1 MLRDKYK
8 AIDKLLENVA
18 SRFNGRLFQE
28 NNTMFSYILP
38 VYTFGV
44 HVGDNLVIVEEKHL
58 GCLFRIESK
67 LGSQLIVQTS
77 STDYMNEFLPII
89 TCNEIIN
96 EVLFTHTQKP
106 QYIEFC
112 KGNSNR
118 KIRNKSIGQES
129 RGCMSIFIFIIICI
143 FLKAI
148 LI

>member
-77 STDYMNEFLPII
+77 STDYMNEFLPRIKEKETTI
-89 TCNEIIN
+89 KSTDSKYKVVKI
-96 EVLFTHTQKP
+96 VK
-106 QYIEFC
+106 
-112 KGNSNR
+112 KSNDI
-118 KIRNKSIGQES
+118 KK
-129 RGCMSIFIFIIICI
+129 
-143 FLKAI
+143 
-148 LI
+148 